1 MEEIVIEKVKQISE
15 MKKKITQVFTD
26 EKVFAHSVYDQF
38 WGTGLNSTQTVHT
51 NPKAWPGQNVMG
63 KLLQRVAESF
73 HASSQRTNSR
83 NRKTTVNNASKAN
96 QKDLDGYVKKSSKSS
111 K

>member
-1 MEEIVIEKVKQISE
+1 

-73 HASSQRTNSR
+73 HANSQRTSSR

>member
-15 MKKKITQVFTD
+15 IKKKITQLFT
-26 EKVFAHSVYDQF
+26 
-38 WGTGLNSTQTVHT
+38 TQTVHT

-73 HASSQRTNSR
+73 YASSQRTSSR

-96 QKDLDGYVKKSSKSS
+96 QKVNKDVDYGLY
-111 K
+111 